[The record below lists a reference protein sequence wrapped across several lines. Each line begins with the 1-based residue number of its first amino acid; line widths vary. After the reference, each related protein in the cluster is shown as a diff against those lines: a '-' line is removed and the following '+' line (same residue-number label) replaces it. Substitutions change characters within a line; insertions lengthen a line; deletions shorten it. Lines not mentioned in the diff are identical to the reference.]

1 MRVEPFRRGR
11 GSGSGPRSRAVSGAL
26 FLGIAL
32 AFLLPFATVSCDDED
47 RTTFTGLELATR
59 NVPETPTDVEGATL
73 SSMIEDS
80 GANAATFVLLC
91 VAAGCARRP
100 RPTRRRMARVRSAR
114 RARVARARGD
124 GCTALHHG
132 SHRLLARA
140 GLLARRSG
148 LVRRARAR
156 PALAGAARPSAVGDL
171 PRPLLTLGLY
181 QVYWH
186 YAVNRDLND
195 YGMRLGGSS
204 GLRVRPWLSVLA
216 LTLGALVLVPAF
228 VTIWRTFRRIQR
240 AGVLAGV
247 EDRSTHGSGWC
258 CCSVRSSGSSR
269 SSPSTSRAT
278 STTSGSTRAVQRR
291 AAMPRLRF
299 RCLPSPTGRSGV
311 LRAHL
316 VDVSRKPLRERRR

>member
-1 MRVEPFRRGR
+1 MRVEPFRRGQ

-32 AFLLPFATVSCDDED
+32 AFLLPFATVSCDDAD

-59 NVPETPTDVEGATL
+59 NLPETPTDVEGATL

-91 VAAGCARRP
+91 VAAGLLL
-100 RPTRRRMARVRSAR
+100 VGLG
-114 RARVARARGD
+114 RG
-124 GCTALHHG
+124 GG
-132 SHRLLARA
+132 GWLAF
-140 GLLARRSG
+140 G
-148 LVRRARAR
+148 
-156 PALAGAARPSAVGDL
+156 ALAGLAWLGREATGARPFITVHTGYWVALGFSLAAAGWYAVLALDRRS
-171 PRPLLTLGLY
+171 PRPLVHRPWVTFLISVLTLGLY

-195 YGMRLGGSS
+195 YGRRLGGSS

-247 EDRSTHGSGWC
+247 ERPLDPWLGLMLLLGAIIWIVPIVALYEQSHVNDVWKLSGGAEE
-258 CCSVRSSGSSR
+258 SSDA
-269 SSPSTSRAT
+269 PAP
-278 STTSGSTRAVQRR
+278 V
-291 AAMPRLRF
+291 P
-299 RCLPSPTGRSGV
+299 LP
-311 LRAHL
+311 A
-316 VDVSRKPLRERRR
+316 